1 MQLVKCDSRL
11 LKQSVRNRGA
21 ARRELVGLSFA
32 LVENEGVIRNH
43 PSATLMLSDASS
55 LQLIQRGRTSNTIF
69 SEIGCLI
76 SSFDNL
82 GVYYTSGSALFLS
95 DLFSRNFNEVL
106 LKNGSN
112 LSKEFESLLP
122 NLPSV
127 PKQKILT
134 PNKLQI
140 S

>member
-32 LVENEGVIRNH
+32 LGENEGVIRDH
-43 PSATLMLSDASS
+43 PSSVLMLSDASS
-55 LQLIQRGRTSNTIF
+55 LQLIQRGRTRNTIF
-69 SEIGCLI
+69 SEIRCLI
-76 SSFDNL
+76 SSFENL
-82 GVYYTSGSALFLS
+82 GVYYTLGTALFLS

-112 LSKEFESLLP
+112 LSKEFENLLP
-122 NLPSV
+122 SLPKN

-134 PNKLQI
+134 P
-140 S
+140 